1 MAAVDDGKRMPP
13 GIPRG
18 IRLGVLPLI
27 YLDGHILL
35 RRETEDSN
43 LGPP

>member
-1 MAAVDDGKRMPP
+1 MAPANDGKGKPP
-13 GIPRG
+13 GWPGG

-27 YLDGHILL
+27 YLDGHNLL
-35 RRETEDSN
+35 CRETEDSN